1 MRIHGARIQKPR
13 IIFVVGG
20 PGSGKGTQ
28 CAKIKEKY
36 GCMHYSTGDLLREQ
50 VATGSAMGMEI
61 KKIQDAGGLVGSDL
75 LVNLVKTNIQHTKG
89 VYLLDGFPV
98 NQENVDSWNKI
109 MKEVCDTEFVLFFD
123 CDIEKMAGRISE
135 ANSEDPETIKKR
147 L

>member
-1 MRIHGARIQKPR
+1 MTYA
-13 IIFVVGG
+13 
-20 PGSGKGTQ
+20 
-28 CAKIKEKY
+28 
-36 GCMHYSTGDLLREQ
+36 TGDLLREQ
-50 VATGSAMGMEI
+50 VATGSVMGLEI
-61 KKIQDAGGLVGSDL
+61 KKILDAGGHVGSDL